1 MGAAVVVR
9 PDEVSL
15 GVLVSAVPRD
25 AVDAAVSLRG
35 AGEALGRQ
43 AAGACDGVLDD
54 GVVPVR
60 PGRALGC
67 ADCQR
72 DHQARKRL
80 GRTVLRG
87 VLQRTCGWV
96 AGDASPVAGCWRWA
110 LPGIVAV
117 RVAAAGDR
125 QVRSRRARPPANAAE
140 FGYTGS
146 GANRSAYPRHRW
158 WRWPSAV
165 VSGRGCRG
173 ERRPRPARPPSLTR

>member
-9 PDEVSL
+9 PDEVLL

-60 PGRALGC
+60 PGRVLGR

-72 DHQARKRL
+72 DHPGAE
-80 GRTVLRG
+80 TVGLHRDARG
-87 VLQRTCGWV
+87 VRAYVW
-96 AGDASPVAGCWRWA
+96 AG
-110 LPGIVAV
+110 
-117 RVAAAGDR
+117 
-125 QVRSRRARPPANAAE
+125 
-140 FGYTGS
+140 
-146 GANRSAYPRHRW
+146 
-158 WRWPSAV
+158 
-165 VSGRGCRG
+165 GRGGR
-173 ERRPRPARPPSLTR
+173 A

>member
-60 PGRALGC
+60 PGRVLGR

-72 DHQARKRL
+72 DHQVRKRL
-80 GRTVLRG
+80 GRTVMRE
-87 VLQRTCGWV
+87 VFERTCGPV
-96 AGDASPVAGCWRWA
+96 AGDASPVAGLLALGTARGSWLCGWRLLA
-110 LPGIVAV
+110 IDRFEVDVPDTPPMQPNSGTPG
-117 RVAAAGDR
+117 RVPTGWPTP
-125 QVRSRRARPPANAAE
+125 RR
-140 FGYTGS
+140 G
-146 GANRSAYPRHRW
+146 W

-173 ERRPRPARPPSLTR
+173 GRRPRPARP